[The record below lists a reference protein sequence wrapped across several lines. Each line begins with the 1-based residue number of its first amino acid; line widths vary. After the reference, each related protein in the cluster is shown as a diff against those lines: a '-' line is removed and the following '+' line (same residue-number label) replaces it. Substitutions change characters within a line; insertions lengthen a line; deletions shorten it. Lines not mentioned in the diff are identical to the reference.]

1 MLTFAVHNRHSP
13 PAEKR
18 HSRDAVLLPK
28 RMRAH
33 GLDPNWFSL
42 AEPFMFS
49 KLRSTCTTCKKF
61 KRCALDLSKDGFDP
75 GRPGWC
81 DYCPNGATLNFHRA
95 IVNFYWRAEQS

>member
-42 AEPFMFS
+42 AEPLMFS

-61 KRCALDLSKDGFDP
+61 KRCALDLSKGGFDP
-75 GRPGWC
+75 GRPGWR
-81 DYCPNGATLNFHRA
+81 DYCPNGATFNFYSA